1 MCLVSTL
8 CYDNLHTPL
17 QFGVQISMNTPSIIL
32 FTTENK
38 KASLTDG
45 AEREIIITEIWC
57 WKAVGSFIPSRLK
70 LVRKGMYERL
80 LDELVE
86 DPKRVV

>member
-1 MCLVSTL
+1 
-8 CYDNLHTPL
+8 
-17 QFGVQISMNTPSIIL
+17 MNTPSNIL

-45 AEREIIITEIWC
+45 AEQEIIITGIWC
-57 WKAVGSFIPSRLK
+57 WKAVGSFIPSCLK